1 LSEKEKKE
9 LLMIMERKAAA
20 SVRRPLPR
28 LTASEWLVLAAL
40 AVLQFTHNLDYMIM
54 MPLMPQFERE
64 MGISPQQFGFL
75 VSAYA
80 FSAGVSGLLAA
91 LLIDRFDRKRAL
103 LFLYAG
109 FALGTLSCALAPG
122 YLYLLIARSVAGAF
136 GGVVAATTLAIIG
149 DLFADSRRGRAM
161 GVVMSAFSV
170 ALIVGVPAGLY
181 LANRW
186 GWRSTFG
193 VLGLVS
199 AGVLVLLLRVLP
211 PLRGHLAHAPPVV
224 AWSGDQA
231 TAGDQAGVVAWSPD
245 QATAGGNLWA
255 ALSYPT
261 HVRAYVLMIALV
273 FSTLMIIPYLA
284 DYLVSNAGRTENEL
298 AGIYLAGGLAILVA
312 LPFVGRISDRFSKRS
327 VFQVIAV
334 SAIVP
339 ALVVTHLPPVSLGVA
354 LLWSTL
360 FMVITASRM
369 VPAMALITAC
379 ALPRYRGSFMTINS
393 SVQQLAAALAA
404 LVGGSLLSK
413 TNGGSLTGFAT
424 VGYLASLAMV
434 LSAVLAGWLRPA
446 GSEALE
452 AVDILPETPFPSL
465 TAGEETF
472 PATEAAA
479 EILGASETHSGL

>member
-1 LSEKEKKE
+1 
-9 LLMIMERKAAA
+9 MIVDTTPAANGK
-20 SVRRPLPR
+20 RPLPR
-28 LTASEWLVLAAL
+28 LTASEWLILTVLATL
-40 AVLQFTHNLDYMIM
+40 VFTHNVDYMIM

-80 FSAGVSGLLAA
+80 FSAGAAGLLAA
-91 LLIDRFDRKRAL
+91 LVIDRFDRKRAL
-103 LFLYAG
+103 VLLYAG
-109 FALGTLSCALAPG
+109 FALGALLCALAPG
-122 YLYLLIARSVAGAF
+122 YRSLLLARSVAGAF

-149 DLFADSRRGRAM
+149 DLFSDSRRGRAM

-181 LANRW
+181 LANQW

-193 VLGLVS
+193 VLGVVS
-199 AGVLVLLLRVLP
+199 SLVLVVILRVLP
-211 PLRGHLAHAPPVV
+211 PLRGHLAHVREEAD
-224 AWSGDQA
+224 S
-231 TAGDQAGVVAWSPD
+231 
-245 QATAGGNLWA
+245 LWL

-273 FSTLMIIPYLA
+273 FSTLMIVPYLA
-284 DYLVSNAGRTENEL
+284 DFLVCNAGRTENEL
-298 AGIYLAGGLAILVA
+298 PLIYLAGGLSTLVM
-312 LPFVGRISDRFSKRS
+312 LPLVGRISDRFPKRT
-327 VFQVIAV
+327 VFRVIAI

-339 ALVVTHLPPVSLGVA
+339 AIVVTHLPSVSLGIA

-369 VPAMALITAC
+369 VPAMALITAS

-404 LVGGSLLSK
+404 LVGGLLLSK
-413 TNGGSLTGFAT
+413 VEGGTLTGFQT

-434 LSAVLAGWLRPA
+434 LSAVLAGWLQPA

-452 AVDILPETPFPSL
+452 AVDVPSKTPFPSL
-465 TAGEETF
+465 TATEELF
-472 PATEAAA
+472 PGAEPTA
-479 EILGASETHSGL
+479 EIVDASEIASL

>member
-1 LSEKEKKE
+1 MVNGGRSRPRDDEE
-9 LLMIMERKAAA
+9 LVMIDETTAAA
-20 SVRRPLPR
+20 SVQGPLPR
-28 LTASEWLVLAAL
+28 LTASEWLLLAVLAA
-40 AVLQFTHNLDYMIM
+40 LQFTHNLDYMIM

-64 MGISPQQFGFL
+64 MGVSPQQFGFL

-91 LLIDRFDRKRAL
+91 LFIDRFDRKRAL

-109 FALGTLSCALAPG
+109 FTLGTLLCALAPN
-122 YLYLLIARSVAGAF
+122 YLCLLLARTVAGAF

-149 DLFADSRRGRAM
+149 DVFADSRRGRAM

-170 ALIVGVPAGLY
+170 ALIVGVPSGLY
-181 LANRW
+181 LANLL

-193 VLGLVS
+193 VLSLVS
-199 AGVLVLLLRVLP
+199 ALVLVFVRRVLP
-211 PLRGHLAHAPPVV
+211 PLRGHLAHVREE
-224 AWSGDQA
+224 
-231 TAGDQAGVVAWSPD
+231 PD
-245 QATAGGNLWA
+245 SLWA

-284 DYLVSNAGRTENEL
+284 DYLVANAGRSEHEL
-298 AGIYLAGGLAILVA
+298 PWVYLAGGLFTLLM
-312 LPFVGRISDRFSKRS
+312 LPLVGRISDRCAKLS
-327 VFQVIAV
+327 VFRVIAV

-339 ALVVTHLPPVSLGVA
+339 VLAVTHLPAVSLSVA

-369 VPAMALITAC
+369 VPAMALITAS

-404 LVGGSLLSK
+404 LVGGGLLGK
-413 TNGGSLTGFAT
+413 AEGGSLTGFQNW
-424 VGYLASLAMV
+424 GYLA
-434 LSAVLAGWLRPA
+434 
-446 GSEALE
+446 
-452 AVDILPETPFPSL
+452 
-465 TAGEETF
+465 
-472 PATEAAA
+472 
-479 EILGASETHSGL
+479 

>member
-1 LSEKEKKE
+1 
-9 LLMIMERKAAA
+9 MIVE
-20 SVRRPLPR
+20 RRPAAKVKRALPR
-28 LTASEWLVLAAL
+28 LTTSEWLVLAVL
-40 AVLQFTHNLDYMIM
+40 AALQFTHNLDYMIM

-64 MGISPQQFGFL
+64 MDISPQQFGFL

-80 FSAGVSGLLAA
+80 FSAGVAGLLAA
-91 LLIDRFDRKRAL
+91 LVIDRFDRKRAL

-109 FALGTLSCALAPG
+109 FALGTFVCALAPG
-122 YLYLLIARSVAGAF
+122 YLSLLLARSVAGAF

-149 DLFADSRRGRAM
+149 DLFSDSRRGRAM

-170 ALIVGVPAGLY
+170 ALIVGVPAGLF

-199 AGVLVLLLRVLP
+199 ALVLVLILRVLP
-211 PLRGHLAHAPPVV
+211 PLRGHLVHVREEA
-224 AWSGDQA
+224 
-231 TAGDQAGVVAWSPD
+231 
-245 QATAGGNLWA
+245 GNLWA

-284 DYLVSNAGRTENEL
+284 DYLVANAGRTEDEL
-298 AGIYLAGGLAILVA
+298 PLIYLAGGLSILVA
-312 LPFVGRISDRFSKRS
+312 LPFVGRISDRFPKRS
-327 VFQVIAV
+327 VFRVIAV

-339 ALVVTHLPPVSLGVA
+339 AIAVTHLPPVSLGVA

-369 VPAMALITAC
+369 VPAMALITAS

-393 SVQQLAAALAA
+393 SVQQLAAGLAA

-413 TNGGSLTGFAT
+413 SAGDTLTGFQT
-424 VGYLASLAMV
+424 VGYLASVAMV
-434 LSAVLAGWLRPA
+434 LSAVLAGWLQPA
-446 GSEALE
+446 GSAALE
-452 AVDILPETPFPSL
+452 AVGSRPESPFPSL
-465 TAGEETF
+465 TEEQLLGAE
-472 PATEAAA
+472 PAA
-479 EILGASETHSGL
+479 EMLGASQTGALS